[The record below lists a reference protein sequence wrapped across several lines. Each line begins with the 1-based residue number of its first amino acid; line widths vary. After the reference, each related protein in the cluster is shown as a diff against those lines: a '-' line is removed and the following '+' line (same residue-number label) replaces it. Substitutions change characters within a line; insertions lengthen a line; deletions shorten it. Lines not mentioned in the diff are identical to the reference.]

1 LQLHAKTKY
10 LTKEYENN
18 LQVNERILYCVWNQE
33 SDNVLSLRRQKILER
48 LAGKES
54 VSVKELSELLSVTEV
69 TIRTDLNELAKLG
82 KIART
87 HGGARLVEE
96 RTRQEY
102 SFQTR
107 KSLNHSAKQKIGE
120 AAARMVDSLDSILL
134 DSSTTVLAMAHA
146 LRNRTELKEVTVIPS
161 GIWTAI
167 ELMGCQNIN
176 VLLPGGYLR
185 HTSGSIAGLPTQAF
199 FEGLIIKKA
208 FLGTWGISPE
218 AGLTE
223 THLVEIELKKTI
235 VSKVKE
241 VVILAD
247 GSKFYQTGLA
257 TYASFENIVKI
268 ITDKTAPADV
278 VKEIRRRGVDV
289 MVI

>member
-1 LQLHAKTKY
+1 LLP
-10 LTKEYENN
+10 
-18 LQVNERILYCVWNQE
+18 
-33 SDNVLSLRRQKILER
+33 LRRQKILER

-54 VSVKELSELLSVTEV
+54 VSVRELSELLSVTEV

-107 KSLNHSAKQKIGE
+107 KSLNHTAKQKIGD
-120 AAARMVDSLDSILL
+120 AAAAMVESLESILL

-146 LRNRTELKEVTVIPS
+146 LRNRPDLKEVTVIPT

-185 HTSGSIAGLPTQAF
+185 HTSGSIAGLPTQNF
-199 FEGLIIKKA
+199 FDGLNIKKA
-208 FLGTWGISPE
+208 FLGTWGISLE

-223 THLVEIELKKTI
+223 THLLEIELKKTI
-235 VSKVKE
+235 LSKVKE

-257 TYASFENIVKI
+257 SYASLENIVTI

-278 VKEIRRRGVDV
+278 VKDIRRRGVEV